1 MSAIAI
7 STARSNAP
15 SFRVTLCAIAA
26 GIALLAGL
34 IAVPFANAHAQSTAN
49 TAVTSQQ

>member
-1 MSAIAI
+1 MSAIAVT
-7 STARSNAP
+7 TARSNAP

-34 IAVPFANAHAQSTAN
+34 IAVPFANANAQSSGNST
-49 TAVTSQQ
+49 VISQQ